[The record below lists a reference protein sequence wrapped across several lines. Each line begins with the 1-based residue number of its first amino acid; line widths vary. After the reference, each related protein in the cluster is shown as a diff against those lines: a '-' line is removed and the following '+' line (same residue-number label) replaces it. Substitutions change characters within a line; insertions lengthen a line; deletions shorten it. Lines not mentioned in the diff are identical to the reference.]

1 MLLLRDDRS
10 LAFLILLMPPACA
23 SAPRQ
28 EAATAF
34 DEDRCDAAAAARLI
48 GKKASPALGE
58 QAKRLSGAA
67 MVRIIRAGDPVTS
80 DYMTSRINVDVG
92 RDGRVTG
99 FRCG

>member
-1 MLLLRDDRS
+1 MVRS
-10 LAFLILLMPPACA
+10 IAFLILLVPAACA
-23 SAPRQ
+23 AAPRQ
-28 EAATAF
+28 EAPPPLPF

-48 GKKASPALGE
+48 GEKARPALGE
-58 QAKRLSGAA
+58 RARRLSGAA

-92 RDGRVTG
+92 RGGRVTG

>member
-1 MLLLRDDRS
+1 MVRS
-10 LAFLILLMPPACA
+10 VAFLILLMPAACA
-23 SAPRQ
+23 AAPRQ
-28 EAATAF
+28 EAPPPF

-92 RDGRVTG
+92 RGGRVTG

>member
-1 MLLLRDDRS
+1 MVRNV
-10 LAFLILLMPPACA
+10 AFLILLMPAACA
-23 SAPRQ
+23 AAPRQ
-28 EAATAF
+28 AVAPPPLPF

-58 QAKRLSGAA
+58 EARRLSGAA
-67 MVRIIRAGDPVTS
+67 MVRIIRSGDPVTS

-92 RDGRVTG
+92 RDGLVTG

>member
-1 MLLLRDDRS
+1 MVRS
-10 LAFLILLMPPACA
+10 VAFLILLMPAACA
-23 SAPRQ
+23 AVPRPEAPPP
-28 EAATAF
+28 F
-34 DEDRCDAAAAARLI
+34 DEDRCDAAAAARLV
-48 GKKASPALGE
+48 GTKASPTLGE

>member
-1 MLLLRDDRS
+1 MIRS
-10 LAFLILLMPPACA
+10 VAFLILLAPAACA
-23 SAPRQ
+23 AAPRQ
-28 EAATAF
+28 EAPLPF

-58 QAKRLSGAA
+58 EARRLSGAA
-67 MVRIIRAGDPVTS
+67 MVRIIRPGDPVTS